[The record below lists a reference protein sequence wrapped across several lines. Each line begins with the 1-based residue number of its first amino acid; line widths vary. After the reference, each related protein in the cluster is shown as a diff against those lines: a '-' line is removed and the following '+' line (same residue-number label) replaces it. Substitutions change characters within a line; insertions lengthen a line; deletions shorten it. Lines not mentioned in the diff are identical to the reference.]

1 MRAIILAFLLT
12 GCASMDA
19 IYDSS
24 RWEFDGFQT
33 ATYTWKVVDNPSV
46 CSFQQS
52 MTGRE
57 WGCAVRVRD
66 STPQPGAKPV
76 PGVDPSVG
84 GHCYIFASVTEED
97 AKRITSIHGD
107 NLRDHELRHC
117 NAWNHPRR

>member
-1 MRAIILAFLLT
+1 MRAIILAVLLP
-12 GCASMDA
+12 GCAAIDRAYDA
-19 IYDSS
+19 S

-57 WGCAVRVRD
+57 WGCAVRVKE
-66 STPQPGAKPV
+66 SVQQEGAKAV

-84 GHCYIFASVTEED
+84 GHCFIFASVTEES

-107 NLRDHELRHC
+107 NLRDHEKRHC
-117 NAWNHPRR
+117 AGWAHPRR